1 MLSYT
6 SINPSIDVFKPYLM
20 DSDLIY
26 PTLSPEAVTVV
37 NAFKIPFLKRF
48 QSHEVYET
56 DDKASPGQGRQ
67 GYTQK

>member
-1 MLSYT
+1 
-6 SINPSIDVFKPYLM
+6 M

-26 PTLSPEAVTVV
+26 PTSSPEAVTMV
-37 NAFKIPFLKRF
+37 NAFKIPFLKIF

-56 DDKASPGQGRQ
+56 DDETYHGQGRQ